1 MMPADRA
8 NFDSQAH
15 CYDQRVG
22 LSDAAGAAIA
32 QAVLTLAGPGP
43 GDLVAEMG
51 AGTGLIGR
59 WLTQSVVD
67 YVGLDVSRGMLT
79 RFRQRLHAGSSAG
92 LLQADGNCQ
101 WPMADGSARVIF
113 SSRALHWLTRDHVVN
128 ETFRVAHPHQAVLLV
143 GRVQR
148 HRDSVPAR
156 MQREM
161 QQQLRRHGFQ
171 PRQGARH
178 ERQLLEACRSRG
190 AVGIEPVTAA
200 HWSVV
205 RTPRQSIDAWQS
217 KPGLG
222 GLDPPAAVKAEILQ
236 HLRHWAPQAFG
247 GLDVAVAC
255 DESYVLQGVHLPPR
269 DAPQED

>member
-15 CYDQRVG
+15 YYDQRVG

-32 QAVLTLAGPGP
+32 QAVLALAGPGP
-43 GDLVAEMG
+43 GDLVAEIG

-79 RFRQRLHAGSSAG
+79 RFRQRLHAGSSAV

-101 WPMADGSARVIF
+101 WPMADGSARIIF

-128 ETFRVAHPHQAVLLV
+128 ETFRVAHPHLAVLLV

-156 MQREM
+156 MQR
-161 QQQLRRHGFQ
+161 
-171 PRQGARH
+171 
-178 ERQLLEACRSRG
+178 
-190 AVGIEPVTAA
+190 
-200 HWSVV
+200 
-205 RTPRQSIDAWQS
+205 D
-217 KPGLG
+217 
-222 GLDPPAAVKAEILQ
+222 
-236 HLRHWAPQAFG
+236 
-247 GLDVAVAC
+247 
-255 DESYVLQGVHLPPR
+255 
-269 DAPQED
+269 